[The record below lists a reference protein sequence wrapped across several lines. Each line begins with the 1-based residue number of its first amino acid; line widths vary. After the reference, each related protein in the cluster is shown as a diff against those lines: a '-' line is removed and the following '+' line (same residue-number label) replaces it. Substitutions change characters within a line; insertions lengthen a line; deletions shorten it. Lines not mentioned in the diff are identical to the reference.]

1 MVGWV
6 TLDPTCQTSYLFLPK
21 RIVDLD
27 LDPNN
32 VSVFA
37 PRDNLEWFSAKAQQ
51 NVGNFYPKKKT
62 ECRQQYRNN
71 NRWAFISNT
80 FIGTKHQL
88 LAVSISVEEEQ
99 KQEPH
104 YSISLFSNFST

>member
-51 NVGNFYPKKKT
+51 NVGNFYPKKKQNVGSST
-62 ECRQQYRNN
+62 
-71 NRWAFISNT
+71 AIT
-80 FIGTKHQL
+80 TDGHL
-88 LAVSISVEEEQ
+88 LAIR
-99 KQEPH
+99 
-104 YSISLFSNFST
+104 L